1 MILIYVQGIKLEIEE
16 IIKEIQKEAQVRKSQ
31 PPHPDS
37 FKLKSTPIQIVDPP
51 PSFLIRITRKFLQ
64 YGWQS
69 PKMLYLWL
77 ARIPK
82 WGYPFRFLRDLVLL
96 PKRND
101 LLESYLTALN
111 QRIETE
117 LWPRHEEQI
126 RIMNSRISETLNQL
140 KQFDKNVNRSKSKNS
155 PSVVQNINEK
165 WLDQFYV
172 DFENRFRGTE
182 EEILKNQSAY
192 LPYLQ
197 KSGLIFKK
205 TPVLDLGC
213 GRGEWLKALKNNN
226 IAAKGIDQNKI
237 MIEECLDSGL
247 DVVEHDLIEYLNLLE
262 SESIGAITGFHIVE
276 HLSFSALVQ
285 LLDESLRVLISGGI
299 AIFETPNPENLM
311 VGSCNFYTD
320 PTHRNPIP
328 PHTLSFMLTQ
338 RGFVE
343 TTVLRLSSPE
353 TIPKRLDVTPELR
366 EILESYYKE
375 QDYAVIAK
383 KF

>member
-1 MILIYVQGIKLEIEE
+1 LEIEE

-37 FKLKSTPIQIVDPP
+37 FKLQSTPIQIVEPP
-51 PSFLIRITRKFLQ
+51 PNFFIRIIRKLHQ
-64 YGWQS
+64 CDWQS
-69 PKMLYLWL
+69 PKKFYLWL
-77 ARIPK
+77 AGIPK
-82 WGYPFRFLRDLVLL
+82 WGYPFRFLLDLVLL

-101 LLESYLTALN
+101 LLERYFTALN

-126 RIMNSRISETLNQL
+126 RIMNSRISEALNQL
-140 KQFDKNVNRSKSKNS
+140 KQFDKNVNRSTSKSS
-155 PSVVQNINEK
+155 PSVAKNIDER

-172 DFENRFRGTE
+172 DFENRFRGTKE
-182 EEILKNQSAY
+182 DILRKQSAY

-197 KSGLIFKK
+197 KSSLNFKK

-213 GRGEWLKALKNNN
+213 GRGEWLTTLKNTN
-226 IAAKGIDQNKI
+226 IAAKGVDQNKI

-247 DVVEHDLIEYLNLLE
+247 DVVEHDVIEYLNLLE
-262 SESIGAITGFHIVE
+262 PESIGVITGFHIVE
-276 HLSFSALVQ
+276 HLPFLTLVQ
-285 LLDESLRVLISGGI
+285 LLDESLRALISGGI

-338 RGFVE
+338 RGFIE
-343 TTVLRLSSPE
+343 TTVLRLSPLASLSE
-353 TIPKRLDVTPELR
+353 KKSIDQELYQV
-366 EILESYYKE
+366 LESYYKE

>member
-1 MILIYVQGIKLEIEE
+1 MEIEE

-37 FKLKSTPIQIVDPP
+37 FKLKSTPIQIVEPP
-51 PSFLIRITRKFLQ
+51 PRFFIRIIRKFHQ

-69 PKMLYLWL
+69 PKMFYLWL
-77 ARIPK
+77 ASIPK

-101 LLESYLTALN
+101 LLESYFTALN

-126 RIMNSRISETLNQL
+126 RIMNSRISEALNQL
-140 KQFDKNVNRSKSKNS
+140 KQFDKNVNRSTSKSS
-155 PSVVQNINEK
+155 PSVAKNIDER

-172 DFENRFRGTE
+172 DFENRFRGTKE
-182 EEILKNQSAY
+182 DIFRKQSAY

-197 KSGLIFKK
+197 KNGLNFKK
-205 TPVLDLGC
+205 NPVLDLGC
-213 GRGEWLKALKNNN
+213 GRGEWLKALKNIN

-247 DVVEHDLIEYLNLLE
+247 DVVEHDVIEYINLLAP
-262 SESIGAITGFHIVE
+262 ESIGAITGFHIVE
-276 HLSFSALVQ
+276 HLPFSVLVQ

-338 RGFVE
+338 RGFIE
-343 TTVLRLSSPE
+343 TTVLRLSPLAFLPE
-353 TIPKRLDVTPELR
+353 KKIIDQVLYQVV
-366 EILESYYKE
+366 ESYYKE

>member
-1 MILIYVQGIKLEIEE
+1 MEIEE

-37 FKLKSTPIQIVDPP
+37 FKLKSTPIQIVEPS
-51 PSFLIRITRKFLQ
+51 PSFFIRIIKKFQ
-64 YGWQS
+64 QNGWQS
-69 PKMLYLWL
+69 PKLFYQWL
-77 ARIPK
+77 ANIPK

-101 LLESYLTALN
+101 LVERYFTALN

-117 LWPRHEEQI
+117 LWPRHEDQI
-126 RIMNSRISETLNQL
+126 RIMNSRISEALNQL
-140 KQFDKNVNRSKSKNS
+140 KQFDKNFNRSTSKSSSSVAKN
-155 PSVVQNINEK
+155 IDER

-172 DFENRFRGTE
+172 DFENHFRGTKE
-182 EEILKNQSAY
+182 DILRKQSEY

-197 KSGLIFKK
+197 KSSLNFKK

-213 GRGEWLKALKNNN
+213 GRGEWLTALKNSN
-226 IAAKGIDQNKI
+226 IAAKGVEQNKI

-247 DVVEHDLIEYLNLLE
+247 DVVEHDVIEYLNLLE
-262 SESIGAITGFHIVE
+262 PESIGAITGFHIVE
-276 HLSFSALVQ
+276 HLPFSSLVQ

-338 RGFVE
+338 RGFIE
-343 TTVLRLSSPE
+343 TTVLRLSPPVSLPE
-353 TIPKRLDVTPELR
+353 KELTDPEFYK
-366 EILESYYKE
+366 IIESYYKE

>member
-1 MILIYVQGIKLEIEE
+1 MQIDRIL
-16 IIKEIQKEAQVRKSQ
+16 KEIQEEAQVRKSQ

-37 FKLKSTPIQIVDPP
+37 QNLKKIRIQIVEPP
-51 PSFLIRITRKFLQ
+51 PPLFFRAIQKFHQ

-69 PKMLYLWL
+69 PKMFYLWL
-77 ARIPK
+77 ASIPK
-82 WGYPFRFLRDLVLL
+82 WGFPFRFLLDLVLL
-96 PKRND
+96 PKLRQRLEETND
-101 LLESYLTALN
+101 SLARVNL
-111 QRIETE
+111 RIDTE

-126 RIMNSRISETLNQL
+126 RIMNSRISEALNQL
-140 KQFDKNVNRSKSKNS
+140 KQFDKNVNRSTSKSS
-155 PSVVQNINEK
+155 PSDAQNIDER

-172 DFENRFRGTE
+172 DFENRFRGTKE
-182 EEILKNQSAY
+182 DILRNQSAY

-197 KSGLIFKK
+197 KSGLNFKK
-205 TPVLDLGC
+205 NPVLDLGC
-213 GRGEWLKALKNNN
+213 GRGEWLKALKNIN

-247 DVVEHDLIEYLNLLE
+247 DVVEHDVIEYLNLLAP
-262 SESIGAITGFHIVE
+262 ESIGAITGFHIVE
-276 HLSFSALVQ
+276 HLPFSALVQ

-311 VGSCNFYTD
+311 MGSCNFYTD
-320 PTHRNPIP
+320 PTHINPIP

-343 TTVLRLSSPE
+343 TTVIRLSPLASFPD
-353 TIPKRLDVTPELR
+353 TKVIDPELR
-366 EILESYYKE
+366 QVVDSYYKE
-375 QDYAVIAK
+375 QNYAVIGK